1 MQKRLRSVRRLF
13 NPLSPDAVHAGL
25 DVRPGVRYK
34 TGMKTPPVQSR
45 TVLVTGCSTGIGRA
59 AARLLRDRGW
69 TVYPTARSDAD
80 LDGLRAE
87 GFDPVRLDMAAEES
101 VAAAAAEALRRA
113 GSAGLGGVVNN
124 AGFGQPGAVED
135 VSRAA
140 FRRQFEVNLFGMQD
154 LANRLIPAFR
164 RQGWGRIVNVS
175 SVVGR
180 IALPFMGAYSA
191 TKFAMEA
198 LGDAQRVELHGS
210 GVSVSIVEPGPIATA
225 FGDNAARSG
234 RETLRPEASVFGA
247 VYRDKLERVSARAD
261 RRERF
266 RLPPEAVARVIA
278 HALESPRPR
287 RRYAVTLPAH
297 LGAWMARALPDAVL
311 DRILLAYVRGRASD
325 SAR

>member
-1 MQKRLRSVRRLF
+1 MKI
-13 NPLSPDAVHAGL
+13 PLVGN
-25 DVRPGVRYK
+25 
-34 TGMKTPPVQSR
+34 R
-45 TVLVTGCSTGIGRA
+45 TVLVTGCSSGIGRA

-69 TVYPTARSDAD
+69 TVYPTARTEAD
-80 LDGLRAE
+80 LDRLRAE
-87 GFDPVRLDMAAEES
+87 GFDPVRLDMAGEES

-164 RQGWGRIVNVS
+164 RQGWGRIVNIS

-210 GVSVSIVEPGPIATA
+210 GVSVSIVEPGPIETA

-234 RETLRPEASVFGA
+234 RETLRPEASAFGA
-247 VYRDKLERVSARAD
+247 VYRAKLERVSTRAD
-261 RRERF
+261 RREIF
-266 RLPPEAVARVIA
+266 RLPPEAVARAIA

-287 RRYAVTLPAH
+287 RRYAVTVPAI
-297 LGAWMARALPDAVL
+297 LGAWMARALPGAVL
-311 DRILLAYVRGRASD
+311 DRILLAYVRDRAAD
-325 SAR
+325 SSR

>member
-1 MQKRLRSVRRLF
+1 MKI
-13 NPLSPDAVHAGL
+13 PL
-25 DVRPGVRYK
+25 
-34 TGMKTPPVQSR
+34 VQNR

-59 AARLLRDRGW
+59 AAQVLRDRGW
-69 TVYPTARSDAD
+69 TVYPTARADGD
-80 LDGLRAE
+80 LDRLKSE
-87 GFDPVRLDMAAEES
+87 GFDPIRLDMAEEES

-113 GSAGLGGVVNN
+113 GSVGLGGVVNN

-154 LANRLIPAFR
+154 LANRLVPAFR
-164 RQGWGRIVNVS
+164 RQGWGRIVNIS

-180 IALPFMGAYSA
+180 IALPFMGVYSA

-210 GVSVSIVEPGPIATA
+210 GVTVSIVEPGPIETA
-225 FGDNAARSG
+225 FGENAARSG
-234 RETLRPEASVFGA
+234 RETLRPEASVFGG
-247 VYRDKLERVSARAD
+247 VYRTKLDRVSTRPA
-261 RRERF
+261 RRELF
-266 RLPPEAVARVIA
+266 RLPPEAVAKAIA

-287 RRYAVTLPAH
+287 RRYPVTVPAH
-297 LGAWMARALPDAVL
+297 LGAWMARILPDAVL
-311 DRILLAYVRGRASD
+311 DRILLGYVRGRAAD